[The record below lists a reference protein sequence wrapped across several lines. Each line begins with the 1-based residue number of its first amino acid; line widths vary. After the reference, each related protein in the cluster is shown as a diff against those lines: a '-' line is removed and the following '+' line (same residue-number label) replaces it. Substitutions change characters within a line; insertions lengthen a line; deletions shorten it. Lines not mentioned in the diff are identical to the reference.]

1 MTNHNIS
8 SPSLQRN
15 DDEIARIRAI
25 ADSAQ
30 DGPVLMLNLNL
41 YTEAAGFPDGALYRD
56 YMAVLERFLPAVG
69 ARILWRQPVLGQA
82 TGVQPLHEVLAAWYP
97 SHRAFLDLPTAP
109 GAAENYRLR
118 QLAVKSAVIHRLAGD
133 RYPFAP
139 AGPCQGE

>member
-1 MTNHNIS
+1 MSNQ
-8 SPSLQRN
+8 PLQRN
-15 DDEIARIRAI
+15 DDEIARIRAL
-25 ADSAQ
+25 ADSGH

-69 ARILWRQPVLGQA
+69 ARILWR
-82 TGVQPLHEVLAAWYP
+82 QPLHEVLAAWYP

-139 AGPCQGE
+139 AGMFQGE